1 MSYNS
6 GEGVPSPIGRDIDG
20 KYLDE
25 NEDEITILFKKWQ
38 NEWKEHGVTVMC
50 DSWTGPTRMSIIN
63 FLLYSNGR
71 MFYYKSVNA
80 TGKSQ
85 DAKFLHKVPKLS
97 FIFHSML
104 NILSIFNDV
113 GYR

>member
-25 NEDEITILFKKWQ
+25 NEDEITTLFKKWQ

-63 FLLYSNGR
+63 FLLYSNDTKIILHFS
-71 MFYYKSVNA
+71 FYVEYL
-80 TGKSQ
+80 
-85 DAKFLHKVPKLS
+85 DHF
-97 FIFHSML
+97 
-104 NILSIFNDV
+104 
-113 GYR
+113 